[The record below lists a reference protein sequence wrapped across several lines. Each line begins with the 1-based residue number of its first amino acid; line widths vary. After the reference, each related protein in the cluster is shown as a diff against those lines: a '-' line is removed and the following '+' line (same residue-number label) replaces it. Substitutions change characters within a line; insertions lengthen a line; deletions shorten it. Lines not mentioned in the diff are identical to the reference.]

1 MSVLEVDWQKNF
13 KMYFL
18 IQLMQISFLL
28 LLNDRQH
35 VLKKIVCYMTVS
47 QCKVSWLC
55 DEFLSM
61 CRGAWCVLN
70 LSFVQEDTQY
80 LNIT

>member
-1 MSVLEVDWQKNF
+1 M
-13 KMYFL
+13 
-18 IQLMQISFLL
+18 I
-28 LLNDRQH
+28 
-35 VLKKIVCYMTVS
+35 VS

-61 CRGAWCVLN
+61 CRGAWSVLN